1 MLEQPFVSF
10 CVYIVWQDR
19 ASCGRHLTKV
29 RHQGRPVS
37 RTESTRVD
45 GSATGVGSEGEVR
58 GDPGDGGDETR
69 HTSNVSSW
77 KNEVAEQGSIQHT
90 PIHNHGMYM

>member
-37 RTESTRVD
+37 RAKSTRVD
-45 GSATGVGSEGEVR
+45 GSATGVGGEGEVK
-58 GDPGDGGDETR
+58 GNPGDGSDETR
-69 HTSNVSSW
+69 HTSNISW
-77 KNEVAEQGSIQHT
+77 KNEVVEQGTSVK
-90 PIHNHGMYM
+90 